1 MKALALTFC
10 LCTMVTSVASHG
22 AALVVGGFSTT
33 RVGDSS
39 LSVGPFAEELRS
51 AIQTDYPGTTFV
63 GVDTLSAN
71 SLSNLDY
78 LIVGA
83 PTFTS
88 PVFLSS
94 AEQTALHNYVLGGGA
109 ALIFI
114 DNDTYAG
121 VPTSDDSNETF
132 LDPFG
137 IDSIG
142 RVPSRSNATSSA
154 PAHPVMNGPAGTVV
168 SFATNFGGW
177 FENLG
182 PNGTALAQYDA
193 NGQTAIAAIAPGALG
208 PGSGG
213 VVFIGDADALVD
225 SADGGLFGIADNATL
240 LRNAVAYSIPIPEP
254 STIPL
259 LFAAAAT
266 LSPRR
271 RRWTPRAL
279 SSSA

>member
-1 MKALALTFC
+1 
-10 LCTMVTSVASHG
+10 
-22 AALVVGGFSTT
+22 
-33 RVGDSS
+33 VGDSS
-39 LSVGPFAEELRS
+39 LSQGPFGEELRS
-51 AIQTDYPGTTFV
+51 AIETDYPGTTFV
-63 GVDTLSAN
+63 GVDALSAN

-83 PTFTS
+83 PTFTT

-94 AEQTALHNYVLGGGA
+94 AEQTALRNYIVGGGA

-121 VPTSDDSNETF
+121 VPASDDSNETF

-142 RVPSRSNATSSA
+142 RVPSRSNATTSA
-154 PAHPVMNGPAGTVV
+154 PAHPVMDGPAGTVT
-168 SFATNFGGW
+168 SIATNFGGW

-193 NGQTAIAAIAPGALG
+193 NGQPAIAAIAPGALG

-225 SADGGLFGIADNATL
+225 SGDGGLFGIADNATFF
-240 LRNAVAYSIPIPEP
+240 RNAVAYSIPIPEP
-254 STIPL
+254 STSL
-259 LFAAAAT
+259 LIFSGAALCA
-266 LSPRR
+266 RR
-271 RRWTPRAL
+271 RR
-279 SSSA
+279 